1 MRDHESDDDDDEGDD
16 VDVDAVVFAAPK
28 LASTTS

>member
-1 MRDHESDDDDDEGDD
+1 MRDHESDDDDEGDD